1 MPGGHR
7 LGRWCAQA
15 LGGHGR
21 RLPGKPDFR
30 FYSEGPRSWPAC
42 AVGLCV
48 ERPSPHNADHLE
60 EVAIN
65 KTSSLSL
72 CNDW

>member
-1 MPGGHR
+1 MPGGHC

-15 LGGHGR
+15 LGGHSR

-30 FYSEGPRSWPAC
+30 SYSEGPRSWRAC

-65 KTSSLSL
+65 KTSLSL